1 MAVAAIYPI
10 ITDVVLMAEG
20 HRLAARN
27 ADLRYV
33 GRFIDCRQSGHQG
46 DQQDDAAENADFGKG
61 IGTGMEYLAHS
72 SSIDGK
78 SAVGLREIKF
88 ADCDLSAKSLFL
100 RIAISRV
107 LLGSG
112 SSRHSAT
119 KLVSSKQQWQCQV
132 YRPDGGLL

>member
-1 MAVAAIYPI
+1 
-10 ITDVVLMAEG
+10 MAEG

-46 DQQDDAAENADFGKG
+46 DQQDDAAENADFRKG

-72 SSIDGK
+72 SSIDRK

-88 ADCDLSAKSLFL
+88 ADRLI
-100 RIAISRV
+100 REIAILEDSDQQSASRIWIV
-107 LLGSG
+107 EALCDQTSFF
-112 SSRHSAT
+112 
-119 KLVSSKQQWQCQV
+119 
-132 YRPDGGLL
+132 

>member
-1 MAVAAIYPI
+1 VAVAAIYPI

-33 GRFIDCRQSGHQG
+33 GRFIDCRQSGHQE

-107 LLGSG
+107 LLGSEIVEAL
-112 SSRHSAT
+112 SDQTSFF
-119 KLVSSKQQWQCQV
+119 KQQWQCQV
-132 YRPDGGLL
+132 YLPDGELL